1 MKSII
6 FIKIYIIKN
15 LSSFKINVYLFRWS
29 RIFYGTTDENSEN
42 NIEDGNSTTTLD
54 NSMPV
59 DRGLFSWFLTIIQ
72 LR

>member
-1 MKSII
+1 VLGVFGFS
-6 FIKIYIIKN
+6 
-15 LSSFKINVYLFRWS
+15 
-29 RIFYGTTDENSEN
+29 GTTDENSEN

>member
-1 MKSII
+1 MKS
-6 FIKIYIIKN
+6 KILTKN
-15 LSSFKINVYLFRWS
+15 TFLCIRTVLNNNLFRWS

>member
-1 MKSII
+1 V
-6 FIKIYIIKN
+6 N
-15 LSSFKINVYLFRWS
+15 INLFRWS

-72 LR
+72 LRYYTIYLKDNI

>member
-1 MKSII
+1 MKSKVLIN
-6 FIKIYIIKN
+6 KIYFFDIHTNINNN
-15 LSSFKINVYLFRWS
+15 LSRWS

>member
-1 MKSII
+1 MNTFYQK
-6 FIKIYIIKN
+6 FKQFEKKN
-15 LSSFKINVYLFRWS
+15 LFRWS
-29 RIFYGTTDENSEN
+29 RIFYGTNDENSEN